1 MDLMDWY
8 HKLYADGGIYPEFY
22 LSTNVYE
29 DQDKFKAGT
38 VGAAFKTTSIDHTIH
53 GPSSN
58 LRQVDP
64 NARVVAG
71 YPLQPNGTTIEDK
84 DNFFHYVTPSCWGV
98 FCISKNASPEAVDA
112 ACRFLDWGCT
122 DEGVYTLNFGIEG
135 TSFKSWDAAT
145 RLKVG
150 YTKEE
155 KEAVP
160 ERGYNYISYLCVQQ
174 SWADYAKLTFSGAT
188 PEEAADYKARYDF
201 LYRGYINYDNID
213 TYPGYGEL
221 KIANAELTTKLN
233 DMMVQ
238 YICGNISRD
247 EFTTWLYGEYCPAW
261 ESVEEIIENVQGP
274 KA

>member
-1 MDLMDWY
+1 M
-8 HKLYADGGIYPEFY
+8 
-22 LSTNVYE
+22 
-29 DQDKFKAGT
+29 
-38 VGAAFKTTSIDHTIH
+38 
-53 GPSSN
+53 
-58 LRQVDP
+58 
-64 NARVVAG
+64 
-71 YPLQPNGTTIEDK
+71 
-84 DNFFHYVTPSCWGV
+84 
-98 FCISKNASPEAVDA
+98 
-112 ACRFLDWGCT
+112 
-122 DEGVYTLNFGIEG
+122 
-135 TSFKSWDAAT
+135 
-145 RLKVG
+145 
-150 YTKEE
+150 
-155 KEAVP
+155 P